1 MRDFILPSD
10 DHPILR
16 QTVKQFLNDKLATP
30 PNLLFA
36 YTAQDLL
43 VSRSFL
49 AYVLKGISEDGIIGT
64 AV

>member
-10 DHPILR
+10 DHPVLR
-16 QTVKQFLNDKLATP
+16 QTVKQFLNDKLVIP

-36 YTAQDLL
+36 YTGQDLL
-43 VSRSFL
+43 VCRSLL
-49 AYVLKGISEDGIIGT
+49 AYVLKGISEDAIIGT